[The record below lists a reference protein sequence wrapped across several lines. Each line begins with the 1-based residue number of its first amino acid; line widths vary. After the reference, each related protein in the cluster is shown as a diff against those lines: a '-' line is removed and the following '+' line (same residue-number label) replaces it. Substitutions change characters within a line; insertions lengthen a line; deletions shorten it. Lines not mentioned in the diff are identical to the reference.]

1 MFNFT
6 LTREQIEYKGYNTIH
21 NNYDQLFYS
30 WKFFPTG
37 RAVIGYLNVT

>member
-21 NNYDQLFYS
+21 NMTNCS
-30 WKFFPTG
+30 IAGNFFQQG
-37 RAVIGYLNVT
+37 MLSLVT